1 MNNES
6 NPLADMIKEIAPAIL
21 SGILILGKIIP
32 SMREKNPELKAQMEK
47 QAVKDIDDT
56 LGKLA
61 EMEQRCYEKVNREK
75 TQH

>member
-1 MNNES
+1 MSNES

-32 SMREKNPELKAQMEK
+32 SMREKDPALKAKMEK
-47 QAVKDIDDT
+47 QAKADINGT

-61 EMEQRCYEKVNREK
+61 EMEQRCYEKMNRGK
-75 TQH
+75 